1 MVGLPNPEGQG
12 DERQGHARQHGHYT
26 DRPPCYA
33 LPMEAANVVLLS
45 GGVGS
50 VTLVHALA
58 ADGVPIQ
65 ALFLD
70 YGQRGARLERVAA
83 EYHCEPQGVE
93 LVALDLSSLGERFRN
108 VQIRKANIPLPHRNL
123 VALSIGLSFAANL
136 GARKLYLA
144 LTRED
149 TLTLPSS
156 SHAFLAQFRLLCGLL
171 GDVQLAT
178 PFVDLSRA
186 EVIRRGGKLGV
197 DFAATYSCMVGQPVH
212 CGRCRQ
218 CIGRRE
224 AFREASVEEPQDFYR
239 V

>member
-1 MVGLPNPEGQG
+1 
-12 DERQGHARQHGHYT
+12 
-26 DRPPCYA
+26 
-33 LPMEAANVVLLS
+33 MESANVVLLS
-45 GGVGS
+45 GGVDS
-50 VTLVHALA
+50 VTLVHELA
-58 ADGVPIQ
+58 AGGVPIQ

-70 YGQRGARLERVAA
+70 YGQRGARLERVAS

-93 LVALDLSSLGERFRN
+93 LIALDLSSLGEPFRN
-108 VQIRKANIPLPHRNL
+108 VQARKANIPLPHRNL
-123 VALSIGLSFAANL
+123 VALSVGLSFAANL
-136 GARKLYLA
+136 GARRLYFA

-149 TLTLPSS
+149 TLSTPCS
-156 SHAFLAQFRLLCGLL
+156 SHAFLAQFRLLSGLL

-178 PFVDLSRA
+178 PYVDMSKA
-186 EVIRRGGKLGV
+186 DVIRRGEKLGV

-224 AFREASVEEPQDFYR
+224 AFREASVDEPQDFYR

>member
-1 MVGLPNPEGQG
+1 
-12 DERQGHARQHGHYT
+12 
-26 DRPPCYA
+26 
-33 LPMEAANVVLLS
+33 MEAANVVLLS
-45 GGVGS
+45 GGVDS

-93 LVALDLSSLGERFRN
+93 LVALDFSSVGEQFRN
-108 VQIRKANIPLPHRNL
+108 VQPRKANIPLPHRNL
-123 VALSIGLSFAANL
+123 VALSLGLSFAANL

-144 LTRED
+144 LTMED
-149 TLTLPSS
+149 TLASPSA
-156 SHAFLAQFRLLCGLL
+156 SHTFLAQFRLLCGLL
-171 GDVQLAT
+171 GDVQFAT
-178 PFVDLSRA
+178 PFVDMSKA
-186 EVIRRGGKLGV
+186 EVIRRGDKLGV
-197 DFAATYSCMVGQPVH
+197 DYAATYSCVVGQPVH

-224 AFREASVEEPQDFYR
+224 AFREASVDEPQDFYR